1 VPPGIPRA
9 SPGRPPAGE
18 GPLKFDPLAGSLTPA
33 GTGAALAVGA
43 AVFWGTGWWGLAAL
57 FTFFIGSTA
66 VSHFCPDPAAD
77 RGEAKGGRRDAGQVV
92 ANGGAPALG
101 ALLGLSDHR
110 TGLWVVAIGLAA
122 AAADTWAT
130 AIGATRH
137 ASPRHLLTGRPVPPG
152 TSGGVTWRGSAG
164 GAAGAMSVGAV
175 AWLGSGELRLFAACL
190 GVGTLGMLVDSLLG
204 ATLQGRFHCPAC
216 DTATERPRHRCG
228 TIARPVGG
236 IRWLTND
243 GVNGLS
249 TLLATGIGWWIVTS
263 MS

>member
-1 VPPGIPRA
+1 M
-9 SPGRPPAGE
+9 
-18 GPLKFDPLAGSLTPA
+18 
-33 GTGAALAVGA
+33 GA
-43 AVFWGTGWWGLAAL
+43 AVFWGTGGWGLAAL

-66 VSHFCPDPAAD
+66 VSKACPDPAAE
-77 RGEAKGGRRDAGQVV
+77 RGEAKGGRRDAGQVF

-101 ALLGLSDHR
+101 ALLGLADHR
-110 TGLWVVAIGLAA
+110 TGLWVLAIGLAA

-130 AIGATRH
+130 ALGAT
-137 ASPRHLLTGRPVPPG
+137 SPTPPRHLLTGRPVEAG
-152 TSGGVTWRGSAG
+152 TSGGVTWRGSLG
-164 GAAGAMSVGAV
+164 GMAGASSVGVVGGV
-175 AWLGSGELRLFAACL
+175 ASGELRLFAACL

-236 IRWLTND
+236 FRWLTND
-243 GVNGLS
+243 GVNAIS
-249 TLLATGIGWWIVTS
+249 TLLATGMGWWIVTS

>member
-1 VPPGIPRA
+1 M
-9 SPGRPPAGE
+9 
-18 GPLKFDPLAGSLTPA
+18 
-33 GTGAALAVGA
+33 GA
-43 AVFWGTGWWGLAAL
+43 AVFWGTGWWGVAVL
-57 FTFFIGSTA
+57 FAFFFGSTA
-66 VSHFCPDPAAD
+66 VSRACPDPAAE
-77 RGEAKGGRRDAGQVV
+77 RGEAKGARRDAGQVF

-101 ALLGLSDHR
+101 ALLGLADPR
-110 TGLWVVAIGLAA
+110 VGLWVLSIGLAA

-130 AIGATRH
+130 ALGAT
-137 ASPRHLLTGRPVPPG
+137 SPLPPRQLLTGRPVPAG
-152 TSGGVTWRGSAG
+152 TSGGVTWRGSLG
-164 GAAGAMSVGAV
+164 GVAGATSVGVV

-236 IRWLTND
+236 IRWLSND
-243 GVNGLS
+243 GVNAIS
-249 TLLATGIGWWIVTS
+249 TLLATGMGWWIVTS